1 MSEPVT
7 FRLGVPQAQIA
18 RATRI
23 YCEAFGE
30 KLSPFLGSVDDMVG
44 PLSSALVADRA
55 VVAMRGGEVAGVV
68 GFKVRGR
75 GLFEP
80 TFWQFAK
87 AYGWSGPFRL
97 LGLSFLDRPERSGEL
112 LLDGLAVAA
121 DARGQGLGTGL
132 LKATEAHAARLGKV
146 SVGLDVVD
154 TNPRA
159 RQLYE
164 RVGFAATKTTGVGA
178 MRLVF
183 PFRAVTRMTKP
194 VDVQAA
200 ASLHGAITPL

>member
-7 FRLGVPQAQIA
+7 FRLGVTQAQIA

-23 YCEAFGE
+23 YCEAFAD
-30 KLSPFLGSVDDMVG
+30 KLSPFLGSVDRMVE

-55 VVAMRGGEVAGVV
+55 VVAMRGGEVVGVV

-80 TFWQFAK
+80 TFWQFTK

-97 LGLSFLDRPERSGEL
+97 LGLSFLDRPERPGEL

-132 LKATEAHAARLGKV
+132 LKAIEAHAARLGKV

-159 RQLYE
+159 RELYE
-164 RVGFAATKTTGVGA
+164 RLGFTATKTTDIGA
-178 MRLVF
+178 MRMVF
-183 PFRAVTRMTKP
+183 PFRSVTRMTKP
-194 VDVQAA
+194 VDAQAA